1 MSAFSSGFSFGG
13 RVGGNFAP
21 PTFSQQQPIAGA
33 GAGVFN
39 PGNALQGALNETVE
53 RATNRLLDEAGLG
66 EDFTDEQFRPG
77 PSQGTGSQ
85 GGPSSGAGGSF
96 RADGGDPSSGGSQGG
111 AQQTST
117 QQAGI
122 FGDAAAL
129 TQNVIVLVLIVV
141 GLQAFDIIDI

>member
-77 PSQGTGSQ
+77 PSQGEPSQ
-85 GGPSSGAGGSF
+85 GAGSSL
-96 RADGGDPSSGGSQGG
+96 RADGGDPSSGGSQTAG
-111 AQQTST
+111 A